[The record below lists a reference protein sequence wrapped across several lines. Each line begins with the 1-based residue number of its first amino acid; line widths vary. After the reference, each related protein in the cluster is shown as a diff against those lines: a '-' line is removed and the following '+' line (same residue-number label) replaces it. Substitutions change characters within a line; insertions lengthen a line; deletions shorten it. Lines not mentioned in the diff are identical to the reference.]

1 MTLHLRR
8 ARGFTLVEILM
19 VISIIAVMA
28 AILFPVFARAREQAR
43 ATTCV
48 TNLCNIALALRMY
61 GADHAG
67 LLPPR
72 EDDLG
77 PLYPK
82 YLDAE
87 QVFRCPS
94 QASGDFGMGTPAE
107 PAPPPPEMPPDV
119 GGPPTGPPAGMGAP
133 PMGPGA
139 PPMGPG
145 APPMGPGAPPMGPGG
160 PPMGPGAPPM
170 APGPGALRGPDP
182 TGSQVVPAA
191 YVPCQGPPPGG
202 GPGVPAGVLTTNYFY
217 RAGRDLN
224 LAPSVWLCS
233 DHYPAHN
240 DGANVLYT
248 DGAVRRI
255 PATAWYAAGFR
266 DASDLHGAHLWTP
279 EAQPPPAPGGGG
291 GWMP

>member
-1 MTLHLRR
+1 MTLHLYRT
-8 ARGFTLVEILM
+8 RGFTLVEILM

-43 ATTCV
+43 ATNCV

-77 PLYPK
+77 PLYPQ

-87 QVFRCPS
+87 HVFSCPT
-94 QASGDFGMGTPAE
+94 QNASRFAMGAPADPAAVPPAEIPPGMG
-107 PAPPPPEMPPDV
+107 
-119 GGPPTGPPAGMGAP
+119 GPLMGPPAGM
-133 PMGPGA
+133 
-139 PPMGPG
+139 
-145 APPMGPGAPPMGPGG
+145 GAPPMGPGG
-160 PPMGPGAPPM
+160 PPMGPGSPPMGPGAPPMDPGVPPM

-191 YVPCQGPPPGG
+191 YVPCQGAPPGG
-202 GPGVPAGVLTTNYFY
+202 GPGVPADVLTTNYFY

-224 LAPSVWLCS
+224 LAPSAWVCS
-233 DHYPAHN
+233 DHSPVHN
-240 DGANVLYT
+240 EGANVLYT
-248 DGAVRRI
+248 DGAVRRV

-266 DASDLHGAHLWTP
+266 AASDVYGAHLWTP
-279 EAQPPPAPGGGG
+279 QAEPLPAPGGGG
-291 GWMP
+291 WMP